1 MIYTEARNAEGGEG
15 AKHMDAMIRVQ
26 KGLAALNH
34 QVLKQSNS
42 IGLTIVITMN

>member
-15 AKHMDAMIRVQ
+15 AKQMDAKRRVQ

-34 QVLKQSNS
+34 GVFDTDKA
-42 IGLTIVITMN
+42 IP